1 MNVWAFVGS
10 LVPAMLVAFAVGSR
24 LSGNASPWLART
36 GFLVTASL
44 AATALYWVYHRL
56 DQTAT
61 TLVVVGSLAYL
72 SVFTI
77 STDRLVEDNAP
88 PPPAIRDQI
97 FALHAA
103 AKLRYPRKPRGKRA
117 FDVIA
122 ASVGFAVTAPLWLL
136 IALLIWFEEPGPIF
150 FTKNS
155 VGCGGITFRELK
167 FRSMHCEAERH
178 TGPVV
183 ATFEDPRVL
192 LVGRVTRRWHLDE
205 MPELLNVLSGKMS
218 VVGPRPLR
226 AVVVRRALD
235 EVPGFAE
242 RHTVRPGI
250 ACIAQIEKAH
260 VEPAERLYKDL
271 VYIQRMSVAFDV
283 RLLVRAV
290 VTTLRGEREPAP
302 LPAVAIAG
310 SRPGAYGVIDLAAG
324 QPGRSDNWLNDALE
338 SVHPD
343 AIRAADKF
351 LPEAMERAAFHE
363 SGHALLGTLA
373 AGADATLAGPIF
385 PRGEAFDGTDQSQR
399 TDLYGCSARW
409 LRTWIV
415 GALGGRAAEEIVYG
429 NMAKGAEHELD
440 QVGIIARQMVGGWYM
455 SGAGAEPG
463 HDSPGDIDRTAVANT
478 TVVDD
483 VARRIV
489 DECYAQAIATLR
501 ERREQ
506 LDHLA
511 RALLDRD
518 TLDELEAYA
527 TTGVRRPTPNAGS
540 GTRG

>member
-1 MNVWAFVGS
+1 MFVGS
-10 LVPAMLVAFAVGSR
+10 L
-24 LSGNASPWLART
+24 
-36 GFLVTASL
+36 
-44 AATALYWVYHRL
+44 VYHRL

-72 SVFTI
+72 SVFTL
-77 STDRLVEDNAP
+77 STDGLVEDNAP
-88 PPPAIRDQI
+88 PPPPIRDEI
-97 FALHAA
+97 LALHAA
-103 AKLRYPRKPRGKRA
+103 ARLHYPREPRGKRV
-117 FDVIA
+117 FDVVA
-122 ASVGFAVTAPLWLL
+122 AWVGFAVTAPLWFL
-136 IALLIWFEEPGPIF
+136 IAVLIWFEEPGPIF

-155 VGCGGITFRELK
+155 VGRGGITFRELK
-167 FRSMHCEAERH
+167 FRSMHCEAERY

-183 ATFEDPRVL
+183 ATFEDPRAL
-192 LVGRVTRRWHLDE
+192 LVGRVIRRWHLDE

-260 VEPAERLYKDL
+260 VEPAERLHKDL
-271 VYIQRMSVAFDV
+271 VYIQRMSVAFDL

-302 LPAVAIAG
+302 LPAVAILG
-310 SRPGAYGVIDLAAG
+310 SHPAAYGVTDAAPM
-324 QPGRSDNWLNDALE
+324 QPGWSDNSLNDALG
-338 SVHPD
+338 SGRPD
-343 AIRAADKF
+343 AIRAAATF
-351 LPEAMERAAFHE
+351 SPESMERAAFHE
-363 SGHALLGTLA
+363 SGHALLGMLV
-373 AGADATLAGPIF
+373 AGADATLDGPIF
-385 PRGEAFDGTDQSQR
+385 ARGEAFDGTDQSQR

-409 LRTWIV
+409 LRRWIV
-415 GALGGRAAEEIVYG
+415 GALGGRAAEEVVYG
-429 NMAKGAEHELD
+429 DMAKGAEYELD
-440 QVGIIARQMVGGWYM
+440 QVGSIARQMVGGWYM
-455 SGAGAEPG
+455 SGAGG
-463 HDSPGDIDRTAVANT
+463 GSRHVSPGDIDRMAVADT

-489 DECYAQAIATLR
+489 DECYAQAVATLR

-506 LDHLA
+506 LDRLA
-511 RALLDRD
+511 HALLDRD
-518 TLDELEAYA
+518 RLDEHEAYA
-527 TTGVRRPTPNAGS
+527 AAGVRRPAPNAGS

>member
-1 MNVWAFVGS
+1 MNLWMFVGS
-10 LVPAMLVAFAVGSR
+10 LVPAVLVAFAVGSR
-24 LSGNASPWLART
+24 LSGNATAWLART

-44 AATALYWVYHRL
+44 AAAALYWVYHRL

-72 SVFTI
+72 SVFTL
-77 STDRLVEDNAP
+77 STDGLVEDNAP
-88 PPPAIRDQI
+88 PPLAIRDEI

-103 AKLRYPRKPRGKRA
+103 ANLRYPRKPRGKRV
-117 FDVIA
+117 FDIVA
-122 ASVGFAVTAPLWLL
+122 AAVGFAVTAPLWFL

-155 VGCGGITFRELK
+155 VGRGGTTFRELK

-205 MPELLNVLSGKMS
+205 MPELLNVLSGTMS

-226 AVVVRRALD
+226 AMVVRRALD

-242 RHTVRPGI
+242 RHAVRPGI

-260 VEPAERLYKDL
+260 VEPAERLHKDL
-271 VYIQRMSVAFDV
+271 AYIQRMSIAFDL

-302 LPAVAIAG
+302 LPAVAILG
-310 SRPGAYGVIDLAAG
+310 SHPAAYGVIDAAS
-324 QPGRSDNWLNDALE
+324 QQSGRSDNWLDDALE
-338 SVHPD
+338 SAHSD
-343 AIRAADKF
+343 AIRAAASF
-351 LPEAMERAAFHE
+351 PPESMERAAFHE
-363 SGHALLGTLA
+363 SGHALLGMLA
-373 AGADATLAGPIF
+373 AGADPALDGPVF

-429 NMAKGAEHELD
+429 DLAKGAEHELD
-440 QVGIIARQMVGGWYM
+440 QVGSIARQMVGGWYM
-455 SGAGAEPG
+455 SSAGAEPG
-463 HDSPGDIDRTAVANT
+463 HASPGDIDRMAPANT
-478 TVVDD
+478 SVVED

-489 DECYAQAIATLR
+489 DECYARAVATLR
-501 ERREQ
+501 GRREQ

-511 RALLDRD
+511 HALLDRD
-518 TLDELEAYA
+518 ILDKHEAYTA
-527 TTGVRRPTPNAGS
+527 ARVRRPAPNAGS